1 MCSLHPATPSA
12 DTALP
17 LCPSLAHL
25 QVGCV
30 QAFLEGVATAAGRM
44 LSQFSP
50 QLNVS
55 QLQAYMFD
63 REKRFSCQVGHPV
76 PTSPRDHHLK

>member
-1 MCSLHPATPSA
+1 MQ
-12 DTALP
+12 AL
-17 LCPSLAHL
+17 SNSVWALAHIRSSAAEL
-25 QVGCV
+25 DLVAGQVGCV
-30 QAFLEGVATAAGRM
+30 QAFLECVATAAGRM

-63 REKRFSCQVGHPV
+63 REKRFSCQVRV
-76 PTSPRDHHLK
+76 